1 MDTIQKVVE
10 TKIIKV
16 KTTVVEPE
24 AIENEATAPVKVEE
38 RKIIES
44 NLKLKSSSLF
54 IQVLDYQ
61 IFSSYC
67 SVIYVRSM

>member
-1 MDTIQKVVE
+1 MVE

-54 IQVLDYQ
+54 IQVLDY
-61 IFSSYC
+61 
-67 SVIYVRSM
+67 